1 MQSWAM
7 AALQEAA
14 ESFLVELF
22 GDVQLCA
29 IHARR
34 ITIMPRDVQLALRI
48 RGDSHASFYGAYK
61 DKQRVKNAAYGSFQN

>member
-1 MQSWAM
+1 MQSMAM

-22 GDVQLCA
+22 EDVQLCA

-34 ITIMPRDVQLALRI
+34 ITIMPRDIQLALRI
-48 RGDSHASFYGAYK
+48 RGQDNSSFYNAYK
-61 DKQRVKNAAYGSFQN
+61 DKEKAKTAAYGSFA